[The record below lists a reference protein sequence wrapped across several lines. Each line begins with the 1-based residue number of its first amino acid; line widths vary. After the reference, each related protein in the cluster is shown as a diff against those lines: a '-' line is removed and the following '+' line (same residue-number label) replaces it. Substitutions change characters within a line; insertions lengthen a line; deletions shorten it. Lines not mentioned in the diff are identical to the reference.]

1 MGQSEWRNAF
11 KEKNG
16 REPSLDEFKQAKKNG
31 FALPKTDLPNE
42 ADLKA
47 WIRGF
52 ESINHRRP
60 TVEEVKQQKNLAEN
74 PVDETATNQEQ
85 TPGNQ
90 PSQPVQ
96 PVQVTQPAEPIQ
108 QEAEQF
114 DRRRQQKPAQPD
126 DAGQEGGNNH
136 RNGKKKSSKKR
147 KWVIFLLAVAAVLIA
162 LVSYGYNYYSYANSL
177 DRAATALK
185 TYDKD
190 KYQNI
195 TEWSDSHKKMTTA
208 DLTPLANYMQD
219 QKMSKSDTEDWIKK
233 SGKGVRFV
241 RDGQTLLIFPHYTL
255 EMDPVDLTVNTN
267 QSGLSISVNGKV
279 LTDKSDSD
287 YSEMLKHQ
295 APGLYNFTAQGNLN
309 GQNVNTQ
316 SSDYYGDNSSDTVD
330 LNIKTVS
337 FTVESNIDGGD
348 VYVAGNKAGTIS
360 NGKADIK
367 NVAVTKGAK
376 VYVKSGS
383 GSDAIT
389 TSSKS
394 LSSIDDG
401 DTVDLD
407 SDSILS
413 NSDAEDQLNDMASA
427 LTSYASSDDTP
438 SGLGDIFN
446 GGSSNKS
453 YQDFSQM
460 IHRNR
465 YAASRNANTINF
477 GDISVDQVSAKSKK
491 NADVTF
497 EIKEDFNYTSDTDPD
512 KHTSGTKTQRFQLI
526 AHMVY
531 NSSKG
536 KWLVDSI
543 DPNQKKLSD
552 DDNVN

>member
-11 KEKNG
+11 KDKNG
-16 REPSLDEFKQAKKNG
+16 REPSLEEFKQAKQNG
-31 FALPKTDLPNE
+31 FTLPKTDLPNE

-47 WIRGF
+47 WIRDF
-52 ESINHRRP
+52 EGTNHRRP

-74 PVDETATNQEQ
+74 PVDPKVTNQQPMPE
-85 TPGNQ
+85 NQ
-90 PSQPVQ
+90 PTQ
-96 PVQVTQPAEPIQ
+96 PVQVMQQAEPIQ
-108 QEAEQF
+108 QEPGQF
-114 DRRRQQKPAQPD
+114 DRRRQQKPSQPD
-126 DAGQEGGNNH
+126 DAGQKRVGNH
-136 RNGKKKSSKKR
+136 RSGTNKSLKQH
-147 KWVIFLLAVAAVLIA
+147 KWGIFLLAVAVVLIV
-162 LVSYGYNYYSYANSL
+162 LVGYGYNYYSYANTL
-177 DRAATALK
+177 DRTATALK

-190 KYQNI
+190 KYHNI
-195 TEWSDSHKKMTTA
+195 TEWSDTHKKMTTA

-233 SGKGVRFV
+233 TGKGVRFV
-241 RDGQTLLIFPHYTL
+241 QDGQTLLIFPHYTL

-267 QSGLSISVNGKV
+267 RSGLSLSVNGKV
-279 LTDKSDSD
+279 LTDKSNSD

-295 APGLYNFTAQGNLN
+295 APGLYNFTAQGSLN
-309 GQNVNTQ
+309 GQNVNAQ
-316 SSDYYGDNSSDTVD
+316 SSDYYGGNSSDAVD
-330 LNIKTVS
+330 LDIKTVS

-360 NGKADIK
+360 NGQADIK
-367 NVAVTKGAK
+367 NVVVTQGAK
-376 VYVKSGS
+376 VYVKSGN
-383 GSDAIT
+383 GSNAMT
-389 TSSKS
+389 TPSKP
-394 LSSIDDG
+394 LSNIDDG

-413 NSDAEDQLNDMASA
+413 KSEAKGQLDDMASA
-427 LTSYASSDDTP
+427 LTSYASSDNTP
-438 SGLGDIFN
+438 SGLSDIFN
-446 GGSSNKS
+446 GGLSNKS

-465 YAASRNANTINF
+465 YAASRNADSINF
-477 GDISVDQVSAKSKK
+477 GEITVDQVSAKSKK
-491 NADVTF
+491 NAAVIF
-497 EIKEDFNYTSDTDPD
+497 EIKEDFNYTSNTDPD
-512 KHTSGTKTQRFQLI
+512 KQTSGTKTQRFQLI

-543 DPNQKKLSD
+543 DSNQKKLSD